1 MKIKKYLLIQA
12 IKYNNK
18 NVVNFTLS
26 TFNTLDKMFSY
37 LKKEKSVRSKD
48 NKYLNDALTYAMESL
63 KTDIVKLLVN
73 AGADV
78 NLLDKNKR
86 NAIIHAVE
94 RLAISRNLILDPSK
108 NLPEEMISH
117 PIIEFLLGKGS
128 EYDHTDE
135 INTKKN
141 HTLRSLSQN
150 TQQKTEA
157 QFMDDEIIYA
167 EIDDFQD
174 IDPLLQ
180 GSNLSSSIREKS
192 KTQDKSS
199 KQEPIYA
206 KVDLDTKRRAREQKA
221 SETQGKSLE
230 QEPTYAK
237 VDFAAKR
244 MAREQLA
251 EDKKSKPVIVSIH
264 FKDGRYVS
272 LNHNPPLIPK
282 DADNISNDSDFSA
295 EEPYKPQQ
303 SVKNE
308 ILKTPPVT
316 DIPCCKKGLVQERIN
331 HFKQLN
337 EQAQKIEHKT
347 RLTQIT
353 HRTAR
358 TGMTRG

>member
-1 MKIKKYLLIQA
+1 
-12 IKYNNK
+12 
-18 NVVNFTLS
+18 
-26 TFNTLDKMFSY
+26 MFSY

-141 HTLRSLSQN
+141 H
-150 TQQKTEA
+150 KTPCKTRKK
-157 QFMDDEIIYA
+157 
-167 EIDDFQD
+167 D

-358 TGMTRG
+358 T